1 MNYFYAKVSYS
12 SEQDDSKIENLISPL
27 LQKYDGSRYLGVGKL
42 STNSILQSNVKYR
55 FSKEDQ
61 RNDFIKA
68 VNSISDGIFAQ
79 TFLQ

>member
-1 MNYFYAKVSYS
+1 MNYFYAEVSYS